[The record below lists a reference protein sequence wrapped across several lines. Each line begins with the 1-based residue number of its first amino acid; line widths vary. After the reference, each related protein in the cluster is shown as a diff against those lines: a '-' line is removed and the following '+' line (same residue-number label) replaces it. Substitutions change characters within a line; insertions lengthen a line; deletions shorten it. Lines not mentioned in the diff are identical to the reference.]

1 MKLTLASALPF
12 ALGATALITP
22 ADVKDTTQSK
32 DEVPSYLSS
41 TYSKLKALHGEIPSE
56 AIPIWNEVAELYP
69 GDTTDAIQRLAS
81 KGFKP
86 KVASKRPDSDYD
98 YIISGEELESMF
110 NTQEGT
116 GERRKKFG
124 GNFKNKKL
132 RIKKPNSLGIDEN
145 VKQLSGYLDVD
156 DDKHFFF
163 WFFESRN
170 DPKND
175 PVVLWLNG
183 GPGCS
188 SMTGLFLEL
197 GPSFID
203 ETVNPVFNPSS
214 WNSNSSVIF
223 LDQPVNVGYSYSESS
238 TKTTAAAAEDVYAF
252 LTLFFEKFPKYSKQ
266 DFHIAGE
273 SYAGHYIPSFA
284 AKILEHEDRNI
295 NLKSVLIGN
304 GLTDGLTQYKYYAP
318 MACGQGGYDAVLSDS
333 ECSKMEADYPRCASL
348 IQGCYDSQSVWR
360 CVPASIYCNNAMMGP
375 YQRTGLNV
383 YDIRSQC
390 EDTSN
395 LCYKEMGYIQS
406 FMNQKK
412 VMDAVGAEVE
422 SFESCNFDVNR
433 DFLFNGDWMLP
444 FHTFVPEIL
453 KKIPILIYAGDA
465 DFICNWLGNQGW
477 TNALEWHGKK
487 GFCNEELGPYK
498 MGDKEVGQIQSF
510 GNFTFLR
517 LYQGGHMVPHD
528 QPEASLFM
536 FNEWL
541 GGKHWDA
548 VSKTPRFEQEL

>member
-12 ALGATALITP
+12 ALGATAFISGSETH
-22 ADVKDTTQSK
+22 DSTEVKDQ
-32 DEVPSYLSS
+32 VPSFLSS
-41 TYSKLKALHGEIPSE
+41 VYSQLKNVHGELTPE
-56 AIPIWNEVAELYP
+56 AISIWREVADLFP
-69 GDTTDAIQRLAS
+69 GDTTDAVQRLTS

-86 KVASKRPDSDYD
+86 KAASKRPDSDYD
-98 YIISGEELESMF
+98 YIITGDELESMYVT
-110 NTQEGT
+110 NSGN
-116 GERRKKFG
+116 GEKRKKLS
-124 GNFKNKKL
+124 GNLRNKRL
-132 RIKKPNSLGIDEN
+132 RVKKPNSLGIDED

-175 PVVLWLNG
+175 PVTLWLNG

-188 SMTGLFLEL
+188 SMTGLFMEL
-197 GPSFID
+197 GPSSINSHIIPEQNQF
-203 ETVNPVFNPSS
+203 S

-223 LDQPVNVGYSYSESS
+223 LDQPVNVGYSYSDTA
-238 TKTTAAAAEDVYAF
+238 TKSTAAAAEDVYAF
-252 LTLFFEKFPKYSKQ
+252 LTLFFEKFPQYGKQ

-295 NLKSVLIGN
+295 NLKSILIGN

-318 MACGQGGYDAVLSDS
+318 MACGEGGYKAVLSPS
-333 ECSKMEADYPRCASL
+333 ECANMESTYPRCGSL

-383 YDIRSQC
+383 YDIRGRCQ
-390 EDTSN
+390 DTSN
-395 LCYKEMGYIQS
+395 LCYPQLGYIQK
-406 FMNQKK
+406 FMNKK
-412 VMDAVGAEVE
+412 EVMNAVGAEVS
-422 SFESCNFDVNR
+422 SFDSCNFDVNR

-444 FHTFVPEIL
+444 FHKFIPEIL
-453 KKIPILIYAGDA
+453 KKIPVLIYAGDA
-465 DFICNWLGNQGW
+465 DFICNWLGNQAW
-477 TNALEWHGKK
+477 TNALEWKGKA
-487 GFCNEELGPYK
+487 GFNHEKLTPY
-498 MGDKEVGQIQSF
+498 MLGDKEVGQIKSF

-517 LYQGGHMVPHD
+517 LYQAGHMVPFN
-528 QPEASLFM
+528 QPEPSLQM

-541 GGKHWDA
+541 DGKYWET
-548 VSKTPRFEQEL
+548 STPRVEEEL